1 MRYLA
6 IGHVTRDRTPDGGF
20 TVGGTV
26 TYAARTAQA
35 LGCRVWMV
43 TSAADDLD
51 LSTVLSGV
59 VIHRT
64 RSAVTTTFEN
74 RYTPEGRTQVVRSV
88 ARPLTPEAVPPSWRE
103 PDIVHLGPVARE
115 CDPSLVDLFP
125 GAFVGL
131 TPQGWM
137 RRWDRDGRVSPAAWE
152 QAEALLPR
160 ADAVVVSEEDVAGD
174 EAVIARWARQA
185 RILVVT
191 QGPAGCT
198 LYVEGAAE
206 QVPGFPAVEVDPT
219 GAGDIFA
226 AVFFVELR
234 RGCPPLGAARLANCI
249 AAVSV
254 TRPGLDGT
262 PTREEVARC
271 RAVVCEG
278 RGERD
283 LRVGQPEGGR
293 G

>member
-6 IGHVTRDRTPDGGF
+6 IGHVTQDRTPDGGF

-35 LGCRVWMV
+35 LGCRVQVV
-43 TSAADDLD
+43 TSAADGLD
-51 LSTVLSGV
+51 LTGALAGV
-59 VIHRT
+59 IIHRI
-64 RSAVTTTFEN
+64 RSAATTTFEN
-74 RYTPEGRTQVVRSV
+74 RYTPEGRTQIVRSV
-88 ARPLTPEAVPPSWRE
+88 AALLTSEAVPPSWRE
-103 PDIVHLGPVARE
+103 PDIVHLGPVAQE

-125 GAFVGL
+125 GAFLGL

-137 RRWDRDGRVSPAAWE
+137 RRWDREGRVVPAAWE
-152 QAEALLPR
+152 HAEVLLPR
-160 ADAVVVSEEDVAGD
+160 ADAVVFSEEDVAGD
-174 EAVIARWARQA
+174 EAVIARWAGQT

-191 QGPAGCT
+191 RGPAGCT
-198 LYVEGAAE
+198 LYVEGVPE
-206 QVPGFPAVEVDPT
+206 EVPGFPALEADPT

-234 RGCPPLGAARLANCI
+234 RGCPPLEAARLANCI

-254 TRPGLDGT
+254 TRPGLQGT
-262 PTREEVARC
+262 PSRGEVARC

-283 LRVGQPEGGR
+283 LRVGQPEGGS